1 MFFVAG
7 ITGHVGGAAAR
18 RLLEGG
24 YAVRTLARDPGR
36 ASAWARQGVEV
47 FRGDL
52 ADAQALA
59 SALDGV
65 EGAFLLL
72 PPVLAPAP
80 GFPEANA
87 MISSFRQALEHAPP
101 PRLVALSSVGSERG
115 SGLGLITS
123 THLLEAALWDRTL
136 PTAFVRAASF
146 LENYALG
153 LGAVAASGWFDTFL
167 SPTHRRVPVVA
178 TEDVGAEVAR
188 LLQRGWSGRTVVE
201 VGRRVSPDDLARAMG
216 KVLGR
221 PVQARS
227 IAREHWR
234 ASLEAQ
240 GMKPGTTGPFEE
252 MEDAFNSG
260 WIDFDAPDTQQ
271 VCGEVTPAEV
281 FARGLEVARRDAAS
295 CT

>member
-24 YAVRTLARDPGR
+24 YALRTLARDPAR
-36 ASAWARQGVEV
+36 ASAWARRGVEV
-47 FRGDL
+47 FQGDL
-52 ADAQALA
+52 ADGAALA

-80 GFPEANA
+80 GFPEARA
-87 MISSFRQALEHAPP
+87 IISSFRRALGQAPP
-101 PRLVALSSVGSERG
+101 PRLVALSSVGSERT
-115 SGLGLITS
+115 SGLGLITA
-123 THLLEAALWDRTL
+123 THELEAALWDLPL
-136 PTAFVRAASF
+136 PTAFLRAGSF

-153 LGAVAASGWFDTFL
+153 LGAAAESGWFDTFL
-167 SPTHRRVPVVA
+167 SPTYRRVPVVA

-188 LLQRGWSGRTVVE
+188 LLARGWSGRRLVE
-201 VGRRVSPDDLARAMG
+201 VGMRASPDDLARAMAE
-216 KVLGR
+216 VLGR
-221 PVQARS
+221 PVRARS

-234 ASLEAQ
+234 ASLEA
-240 GMKPGTTGPFEE
+240 GGLVAGTTGPFEE

-260 WIDFDAPDTQQ
+260 WIDFGAPDTHP
-271 VCGEVTPAEV
+271 VRGDVTLAEF
-281 FARGLEVARRDAAS
+281 FARLHAS
-295 CT
+295 